1 MRRGGAML
9 SSVGAHAPTPKY
21 KFSVNQQIFTIE
33 IIGQAANPWTVHPP
47 PFSSSFA
54 PLCPAAGTPW
64 HGAAA
69 AQQWPRAAAARG
81 AAVHGGWSA

>member
-1 MRRGGAML
+1 ML

-54 PLCPAAGTPW
+54 PGLA
-64 HGAAA
+64 HGAQRVCAV
-69 AQQWPRAAAARG
+69 RACG
-81 AAVHGGWSA
+81 YTINIVLEN

>member
-1 MRRGGAML
+1 ML

-54 PLCPAAGTPW
+54 PDNIYICSQIVHSPSKHYCLSLTEQALPYCH
-64 HGAAA
+64 HG
-69 AQQWPRAAAARG
+69 P
-81 AAVHGGWSA
+81 